1 MSFADRSVFSRFFLD
16 VIFVNLA
23 GCGVGYAPVRS
34 GPAACRRNGFG
45 NRFRRAAA
53 NRFRSSVRYLR
64 PGRSRY
70 GRIPVHGGCG
80 GRPAGKCRSRI
91 STRAGRLRRPLPPRS
106 CGARY
111 KAKRR
116 SSGRFRS
123 HRRGRLRYRRGRNRT
138 GPVPGKADRVR
149 VRHPSR
155 SAPAQRTIPDR
166 VRSERV
172 ASDASY
178 SRFGGPTFFEDRGRI
193 DEDASRSSGMQVAN
207 VGEQF
212 VQFLFQYR
220 MVVASPGIRGDP

>member
-23 GCGVGYAPVRS
+23 GCGVGCAPVRS

-166 VRSERV
+166 VRSV
-172 ASDASY
+172 ASGV
-178 SRFGGPTFFEDRGRI
+178 RCVLLPLRRPNFFEDRGRI

>member
-23 GCGVGYAPVRS
+23 GCGVGCAPVRS

-80 GRPAGKCRSRI
+80 GRPVGKCRSRI

-106 CGARY
+106 CGARC

-149 VRHPSR
+149 VAR
-155 SAPAQRTIPDR
+155 QLGQTFL
-166 VRSERV
+166 V
-172 ASDASY
+172 AGFFQSGAFGSVALHQLEAFHLTGLH
-178 SRFGGPTFFEDRGRI
+178 RFFCH
-193 DEDASRSSGMQVAN
+193 VLC
-207 VGEQF
+207 V
-212 VQFLFQYR
+212 LFCVFKR
-220 MVVASPGIRGDP
+220 